1 MNLMV
6 VGKDVDNIVLDI
18 HKYRAS
24 KYYVLTNIHKL
35 GDWEFRSF
43 IKGNDTI
50 FVVDPSVIESYSINY
65 IIDFCERYEVG
76 ITLVGEGSGCIEE
89 NIYYNLV
96 TRFPSSIIYWQRNK
110 ENKDYDELIEGS
122 VAILDYTIRASN

>member
-6 VGKDVDNIVLDI
+6 VGKDVDNIALDI

-24 KYYVLTNIHKL
+24 KYYILNNIHNL

-43 IKGNDTI
+43 LKNNNSI
-50 FVVDPSVIESYSINY
+50 FVVDSSVIESYSINY
-65 IIDFCERYEVG
+65 IIDFCEHHEVG
-76 ITLVGEGSGCIEE
+76 VTLVGDVKGCIEE
-89 NIYYNLV
+89 SIYYNLV

-110 ENKDYDELIEGS
+110 ENQEYDDLIEGS

>member
-6 VGKDVDNIVLDI
+6 VGKDVDNIALDI

-24 KYYVLTNIHKL
+24 KYYILNNIHKL

-50 FVVDPSVIESYSINY
+50 FVVDPSVIEAHSINY

-76 ITLVGEGSGCIEE
+76 ITLVGDDRGCIEE

-96 TRFPSSIIYWQRNK
+96 TRFPSSVIYWQRNP

-122 VAILDYTIRASN
+122 VTILDYTIRASN